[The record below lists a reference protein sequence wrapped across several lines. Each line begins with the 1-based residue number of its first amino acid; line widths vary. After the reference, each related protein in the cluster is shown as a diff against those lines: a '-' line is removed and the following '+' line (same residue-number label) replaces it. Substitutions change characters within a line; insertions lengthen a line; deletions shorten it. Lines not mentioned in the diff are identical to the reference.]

1 MRTGTLLAFLIV
13 FSMAAAAGA
22 QTKISGISQC
32 AAPEARH
39 ALEIGDQPGH
49 VFSISKSTCTWTKPL
64 EYNGIKSKQGVITGF
79 DEISG
84 NTSKTHGYYVDTM
97 ENGDKAHYRFE
108 GTATLKDETL
118 ESAEIKWELLEGTG
132 KLEGIEASG
141 TCKGKGA
148 DDGGVTWECEGEY
161 KPST

>member
-1 MRTGTLLAFLIV
+1 MRIGSVFAFLAV
-13 FSMAAAAGA
+13 VSMATAVNA
-22 QTKISGISQC
+22 QTKISGKSTC
-32 AAPEARH
+32 APPEVQH
-39 ALEIGDQPGH
+39 MIPIGDQEGH
-49 VFSISKSTCTWTKPL
+49 TFGISQSNCTWTKPL

-84 NTSKTHGYYVDTM
+84 STSKTHGYYVDTM

-161 KPST
+161 KRST